1 MYAIEPTMDRPSR
14 KNQVRHFD
22 AGIARANV
30 GDWAGAEVAFST
42 AIAAGR
48 VDWEVFVSRGN
59 VRQEL
64 GQLDAAV
71 EDFSRAVEISP
82 EELMPRF
89 NRANARAQA
98 GDLGVAVDDY
108 TSVLELDPA
117 FSRAYE
123 RRGLVLQRLGQD
135 GAAESDFTRTI
146 ELSPDR
152 AEPYAHRAA
161 LRALRGALE
170 DALRDCQR
178 ALALMPAHGK
188 QRDATTRL
196 MKTLERAA
204 AAGVAGSAPPPS
216 QVRSR
221 SAFPK
226 VQLEKRRTHGTVV
239 PGGDALAVIERLFR
253 KQKVAHTA
261 ESLGD
266 PLGTVRFSAAP
277 DDITGVEEV
286 AVELLSAESRLI
298 LYLLVSGKP
307 KPAARREVIEFV
319 TRANA
324 GLVSGNYEYSHD
336 ENRVRFKTSLDFR
349 GKKLSFILTENLWL
363 HAFEAHAAYDEA
375 LRAVFRGETNAKEAI
390 AACE

>member
-1 MYAIEPTMDRPSR
+1 
-14 KNQVRHFD
+14 
-22 AGIARANV
+22 
-30 GDWAGAEVAFST
+30 
-42 AIAAGR
+42 
-48 VDWEVFVSRGN
+48 
-59 VRQEL
+59 
-64 GQLDAAV
+64 
-71 EDFSRAVEISP
+71 
-82 EELMPRF
+82 
-89 NRANARAQA
+89 
-98 GDLGVAVDDY
+98 
-108 TSVLELDPA
+108 
-117 FSRAYE
+117 
-123 RRGLVLQRLGQD
+123 
-135 GAAESDFTRTI
+135 
-146 ELSPDR
+146 
-152 AEPYAHRAA
+152 
-161 LRALRGALE
+161 
-170 DALRDCQR
+170 
-178 ALALMPAHGK
+178 MPAHGK

-204 AAGVAGSAPPPS
+204 SVGVAGSAPPPS

-226 VQLEKRRTHGTVV
+226 VQLEKRRTLGSVV

-253 KQKVAHTA
+253 KQKLSHTT

-266 PLGTVRFSAAP
+266 PLGTVRFSGAP
-277 DDITGVEEV
+277 EISGVEEV

-298 LYLLVSGKP
+298 LYLLVVGKP
-307 KPAARREVIEFV
+307 KPAMRREVIEFV

-375 LRAVFRGETNAKEAI
+375 LHAVFRGDASAKEAI